1 MVVLKTK
8 ITDSERKILVT
19 FNRDSPILLIRLK
32 AQAVMASDQG
42 LSSSSIALNVGK
54 SVRAVER
61 WLSDWNKQRT
71 ASVFSGHSA
80 NNNAGKLTRDQQAQ
94 IKEILAQPPSEY
106 SIPKEMWDVPTLK
119 EYISAQF
126 DVVYESDESY
136 YFLLRFSGLSFK
148 YPDTFDR
155 KRDEALI
162 TERMKAIAAEIKPL
176 LHRDDWEV
184 FACDEVKMQQD
195 AIIRKCWLK
204 KGQRTVIKVNRDK
217 QSQSYIGFL
226 NQKTY
231 GCHLY
236 EMPWQ
241 NSDEVLIAMEQFL
254 KQYPDKRICIV
265 WDNAPFHK
273 SQKIREQLKK
283 GGLLERVHLIA
294 MPPYAPDENPI
305 EHVWNT
311 TKQAVANIQQDTF
324 EATKN
329 AFSDFVAN
337 RTFRYSFASFWFGIA
352 IGMY

>member
-1 MVVLKTK
+1 MLKTK
-8 ITDSERKILVT
+8 INIDERTTLQQFSKLSPLVLV
-19 FNRDSPILLIRLK
+19 RQKCYAVLI
-32 AQAVMASDQG
+32 ADQG
-42 LSSSSIALNVGK
+42 LKSDTVAEIVGK
-54 SVRAVER
+54 TKRSVNR
-61 WLSDWNKQRT
+61 WLSDWNQRRL
-71 ASVFSGHSA
+71 ASIFSGHEH
-80 NNNAGKLTRDQQAQ
+80 NNNAGKLTKAQQVQ

-106 SIPKEMWDVPTLK
+106 GIPKEMWDVPVLK
-119 EYISAQF
+119 EYISTQF

-155 KRDEALI
+155 KRDERLI
-162 TERMKAIAAEIKPL
+162 EQRMQTIATEIKPL

-226 NQKTY
+226 NQKSY
-231 GCHLY
+231 NCHLY
-236 EMPWQ
+236 EMSWQ
-241 NSDEVLIAMEQFL
+241 NSDEVLIAIEQFL
-254 KQYPDKRICIV
+254 KEYPDKHIAIV

-273 SQKIREQLKK
+273 SKRIRQELKK

-311 TKQAVANIQQDTF
+311 TKQAVANIQQNTF
-324 EATKN
+324 EETKV
-329 AFSDFVAN
+329 AFSDFVAK
-337 RTFRYSFASFWFGIA
+337 RTFRYSFGTF
-352 IGMY
+352 

>member
-1 MVVLKTK
+1 VLKTN
-8 ITDSERKILVT
+8 ITDQERKILVT

-42 LSSSSIALNVGK
+42 LPSSSIALNVGK
-54 SVRAVER
+54 GVRAVER
-61 WLSDWNKQRT
+61 WLSDWSERRT

-80 NNNAGKLTRDQQAQ
+80 NNNAGKLTKAQQAQ
-94 IKEILAQPPSEY
+94 IKEVLSQPPSEY
-106 SIPKEMWDVPTLK
+106 GIPKEMWDVPMLK
-119 EYISAQF
+119 AYISAQF

-155 KRDEALI
+155 KRDDRLI
-162 TERMKAIAAEIKPL
+162 AERMRAIAAEIKPL
-176 LHRDDWEV
+176 LDRDDWEV

-217 QSQSYIGFL
+217 KSQSYIGFL
-226 NQKTY
+226 NQKTFK
-231 GCHLY
+231 CHLY

-241 NSDEVLIAMEQFL
+241 NSDEVVVATEQFL
-254 KQYPDKRICIV
+254 KEYPTKHIAIV

-311 TKQAVANIQQDTF
+311 TKQAVANIQQNTF
-324 EATKN
+324 EETKA
-329 AFSDFVAN
+329 AFSDFVAK
-337 RTFRYSFASFWFGIA
+337 RQFRYTFASF
-352 IGMY
+352 